1 MKILFDTDP
10 GIDDAMALLML
21 ARDPRAELLGITTV
35 FGNAAIERTTA
46 NALALCERF
55 GIDVPIARGAAQPLV
70 RPAGDHPEVVHG
82 RDGMGNTATLPAP
95 RKRRAEQQAAP
106 RLISE
111 LARRHSGELVLVAVG
126 PLTNLALALRDDP
139 QLVEHVRKVVV
150 MGGAFGVNGHS
161 GNVSPVA
168 EANSA
173 GDPHA
178 ADLVFTSRWD
188 VTIVGLDVTH
198 EVLMDT
204 AYLDALGR
212 DGGEEGAF
220 IREITRHY
228 ENFYNAR
235 TGGGIFSHDPSAV
248 ACALDPGA
256 FTLRSGAVRV
266 VGDGIAAGQTIQ
278 SITGRAF
285 PATDWDG
292 LPVQS
297 VCVGVDA
304 ARLLAEYRACFVR
317 P

>member
-1 MKILFDTDP
+1 
-10 GIDDAMALLML
+10 
-21 ARDPRAELLGITTV
+21 
-35 FGNAAIERTTA
+35 
-46 NALALCERF
+46 
-55 GIDVPIARGAAQPLV
+55 
-70 RPAGDHPEVVHG
+70 
-82 RDGMGNTATLPAP
+82 
-95 RKRRAEQQAAP
+95 
-106 RLISE
+106 
-111 LARRHSGELVLVAVG
+111 
-126 PLTNLALALRDDP
+126 
-139 QLVEHVRKVVV
+139 
-150 MGGAFGVNGHS
+150 
-161 GNVSPVA
+161 
-168 EANSA
+168 
-173 GDPHA
+173 
-178 ADLVFTSRWD
+178 
-188 VTIVGLDVTH
+188 
-198 EVLMDT
+198 MDT